1 MLKHFQLLL
10 CSFVVLAFFTT
21 VLFLFTISIT
31 AFFIV
36 TGCSD
41 KFTLQV
47 VDISLV
53 IKEVLLLVALDL
65 HASQAFLGQVFW
77 VVDIDNILIILL
89 LLNTT
94 LIVLLLLLQRHELR
108 LSQVINIQLA
118 LALITHILLILTLC
132 LLSFFLVI
140 LELLLHHLL
149 LHHLIFIVLRFCQL
163 IYLILHETRPIVT
176 LRRV

>member
-77 VVDIDNILIILL
+77 VVDIDNILVIL